1 MTAERW
7 RMGLVCAVAAVAGA
21 LGGAWSSSRA
31 SAQPPAAVVTATQV
45 NVVDGQGRLKAVL
58 SGGDERGATSLSF
71 YDPGGQLRMSL
82 STDSVG
88 LPLIQMFT
96 VQGAASVTIAQPGG
110 MDGSIVVG
118 DLDGPRA
125 TVATSQSAPIVAL
138 SGGGATPLLLQL
150 QDETWPA
157 VMLSAAQSQVRL
169 QVGPDGT
176 PAMTIYRDG
185 RARAMIAVVE
195 NASFINLSDDAR
207 PRLVAGVAQNG
218 RPSVNF
224 LDEAGRLV
232 RELP

>member
-1 MTAERW
+1 MTGERVS
-7 RMGLVCAVAAVAGA
+7 MALVCAVAAAAGA
-21 LGGAWSSSRA
+21 LGGAWSSQRA
-31 SAQPPAAVVTATQV
+31 SAQTPPAVLTATQV
-45 NVVDGQGRLKAVL
+45 NIVDGQGRLKAVL
-58 SGGDERGATSLSF
+58 AGEDERGATSLSL
-71 YDPGGQLRMSL
+71 YDPGGQLRMRL
-82 STDSVG
+82 STDGAG

-125 TVATSQSAPIVAL
+125 TVATGQGAPIVAL
-138 SGGGATPLLLQL
+138 SGRGATPLLLQL

-169 QVGPDGT
+169 QVGPDGA
-176 PAMTIYRDG
+176 PAMTIFRNG
-185 RARAMIAVVE
+185 RARATIGVVE

-207 PRLVAGVAQNG
+207 PRLVAGVAENG